1 MHQSQLL
8 FISVESRITSTTQDI
23 TDLTLEKG
31 INILPMQNLDLLIC
45 RQTVFLFDV
54 NNLPTYIALS
64 GMTIDL
70 GLYSVSSKT
79 L

>member
-54 NNLPTYIALS
+54 NNLPTYIELS